1 MKIMSMVSIHPYS
14 TDYSSGFIA
23 LGILKLGS
31 EVEVF

>member
-1 MKIMSMVSIHPYS
+1 MKIMSMLSIHPYS

-23 LGILKLGS
+23 LGALNLGF